1 MSTMLPVDFQA
12 AVAPESLQ
20 VLLSPQGIH
29 YPTRHELEKEQ
40 PRVSIIGDT
49 RLYVTESE
57 AARGPIAGYY
67 RIESTGL
74 QAPLYALWYAEGRV
88 LHRNTLTTSILFDLH
103 GAQAGEIRTFLV
115 GVQVTEGNERRSI
128 VSGVFVQIFVRE

>member
-12 AVAPESLQ
+12 TVAPESLQ
-20 VLLSPQGIH
+20 VHLSPQGIH

-40 PRVSIIGDT
+40 PKVSIIGDT
-49 RLYVTESE
+49 RLYITESE
-57 AARGPIAGYY
+57 AALGAVAGYY

-88 LHRNTLTTSILFDLH
+88 LHRSTLTTRILFDLR
-103 GAQAGEIRTFLV
+103 GARAGETRTFLV

-128 VSGVFVQIFVRE
+128 VSGVFVQILVRE